1 MTPKLLPLL
10 LAALLL
16 GCSADTGTPEPPP
29 QQPAAVSEEQQTP
42 SPSEGPE
49 NFNHVIT
56 ADTEYYTDG
65 PQQAR
70 PPDGTLKAG
79 TKVRVVEEAGSYC
92 RVEGEDGVVG
102 FVVVDVVKEV
112 GE

>member
-1 MTPKLLPLL
+1 MIPRLLFFL

-16 GCSADTGTPEPPP
+16 GCSSDVTPKPSEQP
-29 QQPAAVSEEQQTP
+29 PAAVSEEQQTP
-42 SPSEGPE
+42 SPSETTE
-49 NFNHVIT
+49 KFTHIIT
-56 ADTEYYTDG
+56 ADTEYYTTG

-92 RVEGEDGVVG
+92 RVETEDGNPG
-102 FVVVDVVKEV
+102 TPY
-112 GE
+112 